1 MQQID
6 QIKLIRDEAMERLQS
21 NLDYKILVTLSNL
34 IADLED
40 VATGSHL
47 DTGGITKLDVYTNDS
62 EQTETDDPDLDETV
76 IEEEVVATADA
87 DDRRESVDRAFEKIS
102 NDLQPENLDSVVEFR
117 EESNSDNSV
126 IN

>member
-1 MQQID
+1 
-6 QIKLIRDEAMERLQS
+6 MERLQS